1 MVFMVDLPRLADGR
15 VVDVED
21 LTFFGKELVHF
32 LHAMVIDE
40 AVIKGVLNFDF
51 TGTSEL
57 AFVHTM

>member
-1 MVFMVDLPRLADGR
+1 MVFMVDLPRLPHGR
-15 VVDVED
+15 AAGVED

-32 LHAMVIDE
+32 LRAMVIDE
-40 AVIKGVLNFDF
+40 AVIKGVLDFDF

>member
-1 MVFMVDLPRLADGR
+1 MVFMVDLPRLPQER

-21 LTFFGKELVHF
+21 LTFFGEELVYF
-32 LHAMVIDE
+32 LRAMVIDE
-40 AVIKGVLNFDF
+40 DVIKGVLNFDF

>member
-1 MVFMVDLPRLADGR
+1 MVFIIDLPRLPDRRG
-15 VVDVED
+15 VGVED

-32 LHAMVIDE
+32 LRAMIIDE
-40 AVIKGVLNFDF
+40 AVIEGILNFDF